1 MMTPAMVMELIVKT
15 LDIRMGK
22 DIKVLK
28 TDSITPLADYFVI
41 CTATTTGH
49 IRTLSDEVAK
59 ILAENGETPLR
70 REGLRTGGW
79 VLLDFGCVI
88 VHIFLEETRS
98 FYELERLWSD
108 APQVDISPII
118 EEDDDEDDE

>member
-1 MMTPAMVMELIVKT
+1 MMTSAMVMELIVKT
-15 LDIRMGK
+15 LDTRMGK

-28 TDSITPLADYFVI
+28 TDAITPLADYFVI
-41 CTATTTGH
+41 CTATTTSH

-59 ILAENGETPLR
+59 TLAENGETPLR

-88 VHIFLEETRS
+88 VHVFLEETRS

-108 APQVDISPII
+108 APQIDITPIV
-118 EEDDDEDDE
+118 EEEEESEE